1 MSFEPWP
8 LLPSL
13 GVLAAM
19 AVVIVIAGVRLTRVA
34 DSLAERTGLG
44 DAIGGALL
52 LGAVTSLPGNVTVL
66 TGALEGDAGFAL
78 ANPIGGIALQT
89 VWLAIADLLYRRVN
103 LEHAAASLQ
112 NVLQS
117 VLLIAMLAVPVVAYA
132 TPDLQLG
139 WIHPMTLLIPALYAY
154 GLTLLR
160 RMQHQPMW
168 QPVHTDQ
175 TADDDEGAA
184 DGNGDGDG
192 NGNGNGDG
200 EDEDGDGDG
209 GGARNG
215 NGDERSTARLWGLL
229 AALGL
234 VTGVAGWIVGRA
246 GLSVVARAG
255 LDSGVVGFTLTTA
268 ISSLPELVVLLTA
281 VRMGQLTLGVGN
293 IVGGNVYDILM
304 ISVADVGYLEGPIY
318 RDAGPTSLVL
328 VGGTLVMAAV
338 LAAGLLMRDRK
349 WIGFEGVSIP
359 LIYVGT
365 VVLAL
370 VG

>member
-1 MSFEPWP
+1 MASTPWP
-8 LLPSL
+8 LLPSV

-19 AVVIVIAGVRLTRVA
+19 AVVIVIAGVRLTGIA
-34 DSLAERTGLG
+34 DTLAERTGLG
-44 DAIGGALL
+44 DAVGGALL

-66 TGALEGDAGFAL
+66 TGALEGDPGFAL

-132 TPDLQLG
+132 TPGLRLG
-139 WIHPMTLLIPALYAY
+139 WIHPMTLLIPVLYAY

-160 RMQHQPMW
+160 RMQREPLW

-175 TADDDEGAA
+175 TAD
-184 DGNGDGDG
+184 GDGDPA
-192 NGNGNGDG
+192 
-200 EDEDGDGDG
+200 EEDGDSTD
-209 GGARNG
+209 R
-215 NGDERSTARLWGLL
+215 DERSTARLWGLL
-229 AALGL
+229 AVMGL
-234 VTGVAGWIVGRA
+234 VTGVAGWLVGRA
-246 GLSVVARAG
+246 GLSVIAEAG

-268 ISSLPELVVLLTA
+268 ISSMPELVVLLTA

-304 ISVADVGYLEGPIY
+304 ISVADIGYLEGPIY

-328 VGGTLVMAAV
+328 LGGTLIMTAV

-349 WIGFEGVSIP
+349 WIGFEGISIP
-359 LIYVGT
+359 SIYVAT
-365 VVLAL
+365 VVLAV

>member
-1 MSFEPWP
+1 MTSSPWP

-160 RMQHQPMW
+160 RMKQQPMW
-168 QPVHTDQ
+168 VPVHTDQ
-175 TADDDEGAA
+175 TADDDEGA
-184 DGNGDGDG
+184 GDG

-200 EDEDGDGDG
+200 EDEDGGE
-209 GGARNG
+209 RNG
-215 NGDERSTARLWGLL
+215 NGDERPTARLWGLL

-234 VTGVAGWIVGRA
+234 VTGVAGWLVGRA
-246 GLSVVARAG
+246 GLSVIARAG

-268 ISSLPELVVLLTA
+268 VSSLPELVVLLTA

-349 WIGFEGVSIP
+349 WVGFEGVSIP

>member
-1 MSFEPWP
+1 MSFAPWP
-8 LLPSL
+8 LWPSL

-19 AVVIVIAGVRLTRVA
+19 ALVIVVAGVQLTRVA

-66 TGALEGDAGFAL
+66 TGALEGDPGFAL
-78 ANPIGGIALQT
+78 ANPVGGIALQT

-117 VLLIAMLAVPVVAYA
+117 VLLSAMLAVPVIAYA
-132 TPDLQLG
+132 TPDLRLG
-139 WIHPMTLLIPALYAY
+139 WIHPMTLLIPVLYAY

-160 RMQHQPMW
+160 RMQREPMW

-175 TADDDEGAA
+175 TADGDEGNGT
-184 DGNGDGDG
+184 GNGDGDG
-192 NGNGNGDG
+192 
-200 EDEDGDGDG
+200 DGDGDG
-209 GGARNG
+209 GGDGDG

-246 GLSVVARAG
+246 GLSVIERAD

-281 VRMGQLTLGVGN
+281 VRLGQLTLGVGN

-328 VGGTLVMAAV
+328 VGGTLVMTAV
-338 LAAGLLMRDRK
+338 LSAGLLMRDRK

-365 VVLAL
+365 VALAV

>member
-1 MSFEPWP
+1 MSSTPWP

-19 AVVIVIAGVRLTRVA
+19 AVVIVIAGVRLTGIA
-34 DSLAERTGLG
+34 DTLAERTGLG
-44 DAIGGALL
+44 DAVGGALL

-66 TGALEGDAGFAL
+66 TGALEGDPGFAL

-117 VLLIAMLAVPVVAYA
+117 VLLIAMLAIPVIAYA
-132 TPDLQLG
+132 TPDLRLG

-160 RMQHQPMW
+160 RMQREPLW

-175 TADDDEGAA
+175 TAD
-184 DGNGDGDG
+184 
-192 NGNGNGDG
+192 GDG
-200 EDEDGDGDG
+200 EDDGDGDG
-209 GGARNG
+209 DGEAV
-215 NGDERSTARLWGLL
+215 DADPAHQDQRSTARLWRLL
-229 AALGL
+229 AVMGL
-234 VTGVAGWIVGRA
+234 ITGVAGWLVGRA
-246 GLSVVARAG
+246 GLSVIAEAG

-318 RDAGPTSLVL
+318 RDAGPTSLIL
-328 VGGTLVMAAV
+328 LGGTLVMTAV

-365 VVLAL
+365 VALAL

>member
-1 MSFEPWP
+1 MSSSAWP

-19 AVVIVIAGVRLTRVA
+19 AVVIVVVGVRLTRVA
-34 DSLAERTGLG
+34 DTLAERTGLG

-66 TGALEGDAGFAL
+66 TGALEGDPGFAL
-78 ANPIGGIALQT
+78 ANPVGGIALQT

-117 VLLIAMLAVPVVAYA
+117 VLLIAMLAIPVIAYA
-132 TPDLQLG
+132 TPDLRLG
-139 WIHPMTLLIPALYAY
+139 WIHPLTLLIPALYGY
-154 GLTLLR
+154 GLVLLR
-160 RMQHQPMW
+160 RMQHEPMW
-168 QPVHTDQ
+168 QPKHTDQ
-175 TADDDEGAA
+175 TAD
-184 DGNGDGDG
+184 GDGDG
-192 NGNGNGDG
+192 DAA
-200 EDEDGDGDG
+200 EDEGDGDGD
-209 GGARNG
+209 
-215 NGDERSTARLWGLL
+215 GDERSTARLWGLL

-234 VTGVAGWIVGRA
+234 VTGVAGWLVGRA
-246 GLSVVARAG
+246 GLSVIARTNF
-255 LDSGVVGFTLTTA
+255 DSGVFGFTLTTA

-304 ISVADVGYLEGPIY
+304 ISLADVGYLEGPIY
-318 RDAGPTSLVL
+318 RDAGPTSLIL
-328 VGGTLVMAAV
+328 VGGTLLMTAV
-338 LAAGLLMRDRK
+338 LAAGLIMRDRK
-349 WIGFEGVSIP
+349 WIGFEGISIP

-365 VVLAL
+365 VVLA
-370 VG
+370 VAG

>member
-1 MSFEPWP
+1 VVSSPWP

-19 AVVIVIAGVRLTRVA
+19 VVVIVLAGVRLTRVA

-44 DAIGGALL
+44 DALGGALL
-52 LGAVTSLPGNVTVL
+52 LGALTSLPGNVTVL
-66 TGALEGDAGFAL
+66 TGALEGNAGFAL

-89 VWLAIADLLYRRVN
+89 VWLAIADLVYRRAN

-117 VLLIAMLAVPVVAYA
+117 VLLIAMLAVPVIGYA
-132 TPDLQLG
+132 TPQLSLG
-139 WIHPMTLLIPALYAY
+139 WIHPITLLIPVFYGY
-154 GLTLLR
+154 GLVLLR
-160 RMQHQPMW
+160 RMQREPMW
-168 QPVHTDQ
+168 QPLRTDQ

-184 DGNGDGDG
+184 QAA
-192 NGNGNGDG
+192 
-200 EDEDGDGDG
+200 G
-209 GGARNG
+209 GGA
-215 NGDERSTARLWGLL
+215 GDDSDGEEAAAPSTARLWTQLAVLGLL
-229 AALGL
+229 
-234 VTGVAGWIVGRA
+234 TGVAGWLVGRA
-246 GLSVVARAG
+246 GLSVTVVAG
-255 LDSGVVGFTLTTA
+255 LDGGIVGFTLTTA

-304 ISVADVGYLEGPIY
+304 VVLADVGYRDGPLY

-328 VGGTLVMAAV
+328 LGGTLVMTAV
-338 LAAGLLMRDRK
+338 LAAGLIMRDRT

-359 LIYVGT
+359 LVYVGT
-365 VVLAL
+365 VALA
-370 VG
+370 VAG

>member
-1 MSFEPWP
+1 MSSSPWP

-34 DSLAERTGLG
+34 DTLAERTGLG

-117 VLLIAMLAVPVVAYA
+117 VLLIAMLAIPVVAYA
-132 TPDLQLG
+132 TPDLRLG

-160 RMQHQPMW
+160 RMQHEPMW

-175 TADDDEGAA
+175 TADDDGNGEDAA
-184 DGNGDGDG
+184 DDG
-192 NGNGNGDG
+192 NGNGKGDADSPGDG
-200 EDEDGDGDG
+200 ADG
-209 GGARNG
+209 G
-215 NGDERSTARLWGLL
+215 DHRSTARLWGLL
-229 AALGL
+229 AVMGL
-234 VTGVAGWIVGRA
+234 VTGVAGWLVGRA
-246 GLSVVARAG
+246 GLSVIARAG

-304 ISVADVGYLEGPIY
+304 ISVADIGYLDGPIY

-328 VGGTLVMAAV
+328 LGGTLVMTAV

-370 VG
+370 VA